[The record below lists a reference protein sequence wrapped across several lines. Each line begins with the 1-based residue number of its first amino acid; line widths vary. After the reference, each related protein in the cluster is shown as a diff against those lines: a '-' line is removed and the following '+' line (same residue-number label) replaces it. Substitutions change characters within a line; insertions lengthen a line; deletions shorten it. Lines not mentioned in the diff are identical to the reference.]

1 MFNKGKKI
9 YVYNK
14 ICLMCV
20 SNTLYVNNNLEK
32 FTIFLNYKS
41 TIITLWIE
49 LQDQNLLVDTYTIY
63 KNKKF
68 KAHG

>member
-20 SNTLYVNNNLEK
+20 SNTFYVNNNFKK

-63 KNKKF
+63 KNKNF